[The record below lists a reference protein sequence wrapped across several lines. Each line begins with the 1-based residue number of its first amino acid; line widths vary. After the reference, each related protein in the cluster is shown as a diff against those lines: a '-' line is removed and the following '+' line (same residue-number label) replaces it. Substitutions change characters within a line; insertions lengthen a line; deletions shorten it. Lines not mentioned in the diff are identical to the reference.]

1 MSVILER
8 GLEESLEDNVIYAIA
23 KVLEEIVKETDIIES
38 PIQTVFHTNKKP
50 QISIYKYIERIKM
63 YSYCSN
69 ECFVL
74 ALIYIDRVQER
85 NQDVVIN
92 SYCVHRLN
100 LDQLYR
106 FMLACIL
113 MSIKYNDDDYYKN
126 DYYSR
131 VGGITLQE
139 LNALEQELLT
149 LLDYQLF
156 VSQNQYYYYK
166 EKLMKYAQL

>member
-1 MSVILER
+1 MSVVMER
-8 GLEESLEDNVIYAIA
+8 GLEESLEDNIIYAIA
-23 KVLEEIVKETDIIES
+23 KVLDEIVQETDIIES

-50 QISIYKYIERIKM
+50 QITIYKYIERIKI

-69 ECFVL
+69 ECFIL
-74 ALIYIDRVQER
+74 ALIYIDRVQEM
-85 NQDVVIN
+85 NSDVVIN
-92 SYCVHRLN
+92 SYCVHR
-100 LDQLYR
+100 

-113 MSIKYNDDDYYKN
+113 LSIKYNDDDYYKN

-139 LNALEQELLT
+139 LNSLEQELLT

>member
-1 MSVILER
+1 MSVVMER
-8 GLEESLEDNVIYAIA
+8 GLEESLEDNIIYAIA
-23 KVLEEIVKETDIIES
+23 KVLDEIVQETDIIES

-50 QISIYKYIERIKM
+50 QITIYKYIERIKI
-63 YSYCSN
+63 YTYCSN
-69 ECFVL
+69 ECFIL
-74 ALIYIDRVQER
+74 ALIYIDRVQEK
-85 NQDVVIN
+85 NSDVVIN
-92 SYCVHRLN
+92 SYCVHR
-100 LDQLYR
+100 

-113 MSIKYNDDDYYKN
+113 LSIKYNDDDYYKN

-139 LNALEQELLT
+139 LNSLEQELLT

>member
-1 MSVILER
+1 MSVVMER
-8 GLEESLEDNVIYAIA
+8 GLEEFLEDNVIYAIA

-92 SYCVHRLN
+92 SYCVHRFL
-100 LDQLYR
+100 
-106 FMLACIL
+106 LACLL

-139 LNALEQELLT
+139 LNTLEQELLT

>member
-1 MSVILER
+1 MNVVMEG
-8 GLEESLEDNVIYAIA
+8 GLEESLEDNIIYAIA
-23 KVLEEIVKETDIIES
+23 KVLDEIVKETDIIES

-50 QISIYKYIERIKM
+50 QITIYKYIERIKM

-74 ALIYIDRVQER
+74 ALIYIDKVQER

-92 SYCVHRLN
+92 SHCVHRFL
-100 LDQLYR
+100 
-106 FMLACIL
+106 LACIL
-113 MSIKYNDDDYYKN
+113 LSIKYNDDDYYKN
-126 DYYSR
+126 DYYAR
-131 VGGITLQE
+131 VGGVTLQE
-139 LNALEQELLT
+139 LNQLERELLT

-156 VSQNQYYYYK
+156 VSQTQYYYYK